1 MLGARRL
8 FSFWLIPSPW
18 QPCAARTYVRTIHNR
33 KCFFL
38 LRSPLC
44 ACRLTPRTGL
54 EQFFRFYILLCVC
67 PHVRILWT
75 CLKYIERKLLRRWTT
90 RKWKVG
96 WHTDSTK
103 NYIRSRDEK
112 GVPIKCTTTSAQGR
126 NISSL
131 TLWASLSGKNL
142 PLLCCCCCCQGAD
155 DQ

>member
-103 NYIRSRDEK
+103 NYKKERRE
-112 GVPIKCTTTSAQGR
+112 GCTYKMYN
-126 NISSL
+126 NISTGPKYIKSDPL
-131 TLWASLSGKNL
+131 SLSGKNL